1 MATLP
6 GTVPRMV
13 RPAPGQNYPRTGF
26 PLEVSTPLGQGR
38 VNQLGGVFINGRP
51 LPNHI
56 RHKIVEMAHHGIR
69 PCVISRQLRVSHG
82 CVSKILCRYQETG
95 SIRPGAIGGS
105 KPRVATPDV
114 EKRIEEYKRENP
126 GMFSWEI
133 RDKLLKDG
141 VCDRSTVPSGEAS
154 SVSSISRVLR
164 ARFGKKDDEDDCDK
178 KDEDGEK
185 KTKHS
190 IDGILGDKC
199 NRTDDGSD
207 VDSEPDLPLKRKQRR
222 SRTTFTAE
230 QLEELEKAF
239 ERTHYPDIYT
249 REELAQRTKLTEARV
264 QVWFSNRRAR
274 WRKQAGANQLAAFNH
289 LLPGGFPPTGM
300 PTLPTY
306 QLPESSYP
314 STTLSQDGSSTLHR
328 PQPLPPSSMH
338 QGGLSADSSSAYG
351 LSSNRH
357 SFSSY
362 SDTFM
367 SPSASSNHMNPVG
380 NGLSP
385 QLFLQVSGIDGL
397 AVAVKIDKNSLI
409 PSKWAA
415 VARCQDCNGIL
426 QRSAVPTGACVHPN
440 PITYPDSTHFPITGS
455 GKAIHTQTGCCHCLP
470 ARAALHRTT
479 HADTMLTSDSPQLS
493 ERDKPGET
501 PNCAAALPLASTL
514 PLLFLANN
522 PHLTPPPPPCPPL
535 ILLPLSHT
543 HTHRLCLAKT
553 ILLESENL
561 PFNLEEALVQ
571 VCAAQFHMGGSITYV
586 EGTMEDSILIELT
599 SSCSQRSDTIKS
611 VDSLASS
618 QSYCPPTYSATSY
631 SVDPVTA
638 GYQYSQYSQTAV
650 DYLAKN
656 VSLSTQRRMKLGDHS
671 AVLGLLQV
679 ETGQAY

>member
-6 GTVPRMV
+6 GTVPRMM
-13 RPAPGQNYPRTGF
+13 RPTPGQNYPRTGF

-105 KPRVATPDV
+105 KPRQVATPDV

-154 SVSSISRVLR
+154 SGS
-164 ARFGKKDDEDDCDK
+164 
-178 KDEDGEK
+178 
-185 KTKHS
+185 
-190 IDGILGDKC
+190 
-199 NRTDDGSD
+199 RTDDGSD

-314 STTLSQDGSSTLHR
+314 GTTLSQEGSTLHR

-338 QGGLSADSSSAYG
+338 QGGLSDSSSAYG

-362 SDTFM
+362 SDSFM
-367 SPSASSNHMNPVG
+367 SPSASGNHMNAVG

-385 QLFLQVSGIDGL
+385 QVMSILS
-397 AVAVKIDKNSLI
+397 
-409 PSKWAA
+409 
-415 VARCQDCNGIL
+415 NG
-426 QRSAVPTGACVHPN
+426 SAVPSQPQHDFSISPLHGSLDASN
-440 PITYPDSTHFPITGS
+440 PIS
-455 GKAIHTQTGCCHCLP
+455 A
-470 ARAALHRTT
+470 
-479 HADTMLTSDSPQLS
+479 
-493 ERDKPGET
+493 
-501 PNCAAALPLASTL
+501 
-514 PLLFLANN
+514 
-522 PHLTPPPPPCPPL
+522 
-535 ILLPLSHT
+535 
-543 HTHRLCLAKT
+543 
-553 ILLESENL
+553 
-561 PFNLEEALVQ
+561 
-571 VCAAQFHMGGSITYV
+571 
-586 EGTMEDSILIELT
+586 
-599 SSCSQRSDTIKS
+599 SCSQRSDPIKG

-631 SVDPVTA
+631 SVDPVAAAA
-638 GYQYSQYSQTAV
+638 GYQYSQYGQTAV